1 MWEVDSAMAA
11 GGSSGMVVS
20 AVNSCSVCIGAC
32 SSVDDDGITISASF
46 GLVGIASL
54 VVVSLT
60 CGMTML

>member
-1 MWEVDSAMAA
+1 
-11 GGSSGMVVS
+11 MVVS